1 MNGAAAEPGIGVD
14 PSGGPVVAGFAGR
27 LLAETRELIEP
38 ALLAAI
44 DDLPPRVRLVA
55 GYHAGLWDAHG
66 RPAGRPGKA
75 LRPALVLSCGRAA
88 AGAEDTGT
96 SDRLT
101 TAAVAV
107 ELMHDFTL
115 LHDDVMDGDTV
126 RRHRPA
132 AWDVFGVA
140 YAVLAGD
147 TLLALALSQLS
158 RLGAGMETLTATYL
172 ELCLGQGTDLEFQGR
187 AEDADLGR
195 CLTLAE
201 AKTGALLGCACQL
214 GAMAMRAGAW
224 ETAQYR
230 EFGRHLGVA
239 FQLTDDLLG
248 IWGDPAL
255 TGKPV
260 HADLATR
267 KLTLPVAAALTSGT
281 SAGEKL
287 RALYA
292 AGDLSSGRPV
302 ERENRQWRSSDRLG
316 LDTARM
322 ADLVEQAGGRA
333 WAQTE
338 ADRRAGRAL
347 DALARARPEPG
358 AAAELRALV
367 ELARRRDL

>member
-1 MNGAAAEPGIGVD
+1 MSGAATEPGIGVD
-14 PSGGPVVAGFAGR
+14 PSGGPVPAGFAGR

-38 ALLAAI
+38 SLLAAI
-44 DDLPPRVRLVA
+44 DELPPRVRLVA

-66 RPAGRPGKA
+66 RPGGHPGKA

-88 AGAEDTGT
+88 AGDVDTRP
-96 SDRLT
+96 SDRLV

-115 LHDDVMDGDTV
+115 LHDDVMDGDAV
-126 RRHRPA
+126 RRHRAA

-147 TLLALALSQLS
+147 TLLAVALNQLS
-158 RLGAGMETLTATYL
+158 RLGVGIETLAATLL

-187 AEDADLGR
+187 AEDADLSR
-195 CLTLAE
+195 CLALAE

-214 GAMAMRAGAW
+214 GAMVTHGGER
-224 ETAQYR
+224 ETAPYR

-248 IWGDPAL
+248 IWGDPEM

-260 HADLATR
+260 DSDLATR
-267 KLTLPVAAALTSGT
+267 KLTLPVAAAMTSGT

-287 RALYA
+287 LALYA
-292 AGDLSSGRPV
+292 ADSVSNGRTGGRGSRRVPA
-302 ERENRQWRSSDRLG
+302 DRLG
-316 LDTARM
+316 QDTARM
-322 ADLVEQAGGRA
+322 ADLVEEAGGRA
-333 WAQTE
+333 WAQAE
-338 ADRRAGRAL
+338 ADRRAGLAL
-347 DALARARPEPG
+347 EALNRARPTPG
-358 AAAELRALV
+358 AASELRALV
-367 ELARRRDL
+367 ELARRRDR

>member
-1 MNGAAAEPGIGVD
+1 MNGAATE
-14 PSGGPVVAGFAGR
+14 AGFDVEIVTGFVGR
-27 LLAETRELIEP
+27 LLGETRELIEP
-38 ALLAAI
+38 SLRAAI
-44 DDLPPRVRLVA
+44 DGLPPQVRLVA
-55 GYHAGLWDAHG
+55 GYHAGLWDADG

-88 AGAEDTGT
+88 AGDEDTGP
-96 SDRLT
+96 SDRLIA
-101 TAAVAV
+101 AAVAV

-115 LHDDVMDGDTV
+115 LHDDVMDGDAV

-140 YAVLAGD
+140 YAVLTGD
-147 TLLALALSQLS
+147 TLLALAMNQLS
-158 RLGAGMETLTATYL
+158 RLGAGMETLAATFL
-172 ELCLGQGTDLEFQGR
+172 ELCLGQGTDMEVQGHV
-187 AEDADLGR
+187 EDADPGR
-195 CLTLAE
+195 CLELAE

-214 GAMAMRAGAW
+214 GAMAMRAA
-224 ETAQYR
+224 ECDAAEYR

-292 AGDLSSGRPV
+292 ASH
-302 ERENRQWRSSDRLG
+302 RLG
-316 LDTARM
+316 PDTARM
-322 ADLVEQAGGRA
+322 ADLVERAGGRA
-333 WAQTE
+333 WAQAE
-338 ADRRAGRAL
+338 ADRRAGLALAAL
-347 DALARARPEPG
+347 DRARPEPG
-358 AAAELRALV
+358 AADELRALV
-367 ELARRRDL
+367 ELARRRDR